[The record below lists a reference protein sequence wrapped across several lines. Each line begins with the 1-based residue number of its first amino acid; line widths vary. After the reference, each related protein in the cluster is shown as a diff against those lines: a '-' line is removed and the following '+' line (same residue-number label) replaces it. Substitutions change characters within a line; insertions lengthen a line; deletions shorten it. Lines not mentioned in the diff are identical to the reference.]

1 MTTSSPQEAAAENR
15 QQHQQKGSQ
24 RQGALRGLLTS
35 PVALMALTI
44 FIDFT
49 GFGLILPL
57 LPFWAEHFGADA
69 RAIGLLITV
78 YALAQ
83 LLFTPVL
90 GGLSDRYGRRPIII
104 TSLLIEVVGFAL
116 TALAGTLPLLL
127 VARFVGGLGASNMG
141 SAQAVVAD
149 VTSRVGRAK
158 AMGAIGAAIGFG
170 FVVGP
175 ALGGALS
182 AWGTAAPFWVAAA
195 LAVVNAL
202 LVWRFLPETRGRRAT
217 AGAATSSAASS
228 TAPMRKRL
236 TLVAGWG
243 NLARNP
249 AIARLV
255 TINLLYTLAF
265 AGMESVFALLTQR
278 QLGWGAVQNGYLFT
292 YIGVIVV
299 VMQGGLVGL
308 LVKRFG
314 ERSLLVAG
322 LMLLGVGLALL
333 PFGANLV
340 ILLIGVSV
348 LSLGDG
354 AVTPTIST
362 LLSFASADEAQG
374 ATLGLAQGLSSLG
387 RMLGPLLAGVLFVI
401 GAGLPF
407 IAGAALAALAVGLAL
422 PALPGAQDHSA
433 PAPGGASPPAASTD
447 ATTTPNA
454 GSLLL
459 AAAPVRDVHSSRPG
473 ASQRQGEQH
482 QERTPSGVA

>member
-1 MTTSSPQEAAAENR
+1 MTKTSPKQEATIKR
-15 QQHQQKGSQ
+15 QEARSSH
-24 RQGALRGLLTS
+24 RRRLHGLFTS
-35 PVALMALTI
+35 PSFLMALTI
-44 FIDFT
+44 FLDFT

-57 LPFWAEHFGADA
+57 LPFWAERLGADA

-90 GGLSDRYGRRPIII
+90 GSLSDRYGRRPIII
-104 TSLLIEVVGFAL
+104 TSLLIEVAAFAL

-127 VARFVGGLGASNMG
+127 VARFIGGLGASNMG

-149 VTSRVGRAK
+149 VTPRAGRAR

-182 AWGTAAPFWVAAA
+182 AWGAATPFWVAAA
-195 LAVVNAL
+195 LAVCNAL
-202 LVWRFLPETRGRRAT
+202 LVWRFLPETRGRRAPVGA
-217 AGAATSSAASS
+217 AGASAAF
-228 TAPMRKRL
+228 AARPRRRIL
-236 TLVAGWG
+236 FAGWG
-243 NLARNP
+243 QLAHNP

-299 VMQGGLVGL
+299 VMQGGLVGR

-314 ERSLLVAG
+314 ERRLLLAG
-322 LMLLGVGLALL
+322 LALLAGGLALL
-333 PFGANLV
+333 PFGANLAV
-340 ILLIGVSV
+340 LLVAVSL

-354 AVTPTIST
+354 AVTPTVST
-362 LLSFASADEAQG
+362 LLSFASAEEAQG
-374 ATLGLAQGLSSLG
+374 ETLGLAQGLTSLG

-407 IAGAALAALAVGLAL
+407 FAGAALALVGV
-422 PALPGAQDHSA
+422 
-433 PAPGGASPPAASTD
+433 
-447 ATTTPNA
+447 
-454 GSLLL
+454 LL
-459 AAAPVRDVHSSRPG
+459 AAPALSGALLASSDTPSLAANAPPGKAPAAPTATPPLLTAWAARESRRFG
-473 ASQRQGEQH
+473 ADGDQAK
-482 QERTPSGVA
+482 QEEHTPSGVV